1 MPVASA
7 AGPQT
12 RTKPTA
18 THKAPPTEKMHKVID
33 IISKAQTEGKPRFS
47 FELLPPLKGDGPGK
61 VFQAIDNLVKYDP
74 AFINVTCH
82 REEAKYIERPDGLIE
97 KHVVRRRPGTVGISA
112 AIQQRYNVPVV
123 PHLICGG
130 QSRYDIEDTLI
141 DMDFLGI
148 NNVLALRGDIMHG
161 DHRFMPHKDGHEHA
175 DALVKQIVDMNNGQ
189 FIDGEP
195 NTFHKTDFCIG
206 VAGYPEKHV
215 ESPNHLTDLGY
226 LKQKIDAGAEYIATQ
241 ICYDAERIIQF
252 RDDCQKAGINVP
264 ILPGIKPFATK
275 AQLTILPQTFAVDL
289 PQELVTR
296 VMACK
301 DNVEVKQVGVEW
313 AVKQCESLIA
323 AGFPLLHFYTMTK
336 TEQVEQI
343 VKTVIK

>member
-1 MPVASA
+1 M
-7 AGPQT
+7 
-12 RTKPTA
+12 
-18 THKAPPTEKMHKVID
+18 KVID
-33 IISKAQTEGKPRFS
+33 IINSASASGKPRFS

-61 VFQAIDNLVKYDP
+61 VMQAIDNLMPYNP

-82 REEAKYIERPDGLIE
+82 REEAKYVERPDGLIE
-97 KHVVRRRPGTVGISA
+97 KHIVRRRPGTVGISA
-112 AIQQRYNVPVV
+112 AIQQKYGVPVV

-141 DMDFLGI
+141 DMDLLGI
-148 NNVLALRGDIMHG
+148 RNVLALRGDIMHG

-175 DALVKQIVDMNNGQ
+175 DALVRQIVDMNNGM

-195 NTFHKTDFCIG
+195 GTNHRTNFCIG

-215 ESPNHLTDLGY
+215 ESPNQLTDLGY

-241 ICYDAERIIQF
+241 ICYDADRIIKF
-252 RDDCQKAGINVP
+252 RDDCEKAGITVP

-275 AQLTILPQTFAVDL
+275 SQLTILPQTFAVDL
-289 PQELVTR
+289 PQDLVMK

-301 DNVEVKQVGVEW
+301 DNDEVKKVGVEW
-313 AVKQCESLIA
+313 AINQCEKLIK
-323 AGFPLLHFYTMTK
+323 AGFPIMHFYTMTR
-336 TEQVEQI
+336 TAQVEQI
-343 VKTVIK
+343 VKEII

>member
-1 MPVASA
+1 M
-7 AGPQT
+7 
-12 RTKPTA
+12 
-18 THKAPPTEKMHKVID
+18 KVID
-33 IISKAQTEGKPRFS
+33 IINSASASGKPRFS

-61 VFQAIDNLVKYDP
+61 VMQAIDNLMPYNP

-82 REEAKYIERPDGLIE
+82 REEAKYVERPDGLIE
-97 KHVVRRRPGTVGISA
+97 KHIVRRRPGTVGISA
-112 AIQQRYNVPVV
+112 AIQQKYGVPVV

-141 DMDFLGI
+141 DMDLLGI
-148 NNVLALRGDIMHG
+148 RNVLALRGDIMHG

-175 DALVKQIVDMNNGQ
+175 DALVRQIVDMNNGK

-195 NTFHKTDFCIG
+195 GTNHRTNFCIG

-215 ESPNHLTDLGY
+215 ESPNQLTDLGY

-241 ICYDAERIIQF
+241 ICYDADRIIRF
-252 RDDCQKAGINVP
+252 RDDCEKAGITVP

-275 AQLTILPQTFAVDL
+275 SQLTILPQTFAVDL
-289 PQELVTR
+289 PQELVMK

-301 DNVEVKQVGVEW
+301 NNDEVKQVGVEW
-313 AVKQCESLIA
+313 AINQCDRLIK
-323 AGFPLLHFYTMTK
+323 AGFPIMHFYTMTR
-336 TEQVEQI
+336 TAQVEQI
-343 VKTVIK
+343 VKAIM